1 MAASPSSDSVSPGP
15 SPEGGES
22 RLRTPGGSPAAA
34 SDGIAPLTG
43 HWGAPA
49 APAWKPPHLQH
60 SCRSRNQASGGT
72 EAGRV
77 VKGGR
82 EVYQAARTSASPTS
96 AAPSLTPLLLPK
108 CHCPQGPVCDFS
120 SILEPRPLSSD
131 NSRIPPSGLEPPP
144 SARDQPPPG
153 CWPPGSAT
161 GRKRFL
167 LNHEP
172 LPGVSAAV
180 TAQPETSGRL

>member
-131 NSRIPPSGLEPPP
+131 NSRIPPSGLEPPLQLEISHLLGVGHQALP
-144 SARDQPPPG
+144 LGGNASF
-153 CWPPGSAT
+153 SIT
-161 GRKRFL
+161 SLFL
-167 LNHEP
+167 GFP
-172 LPGVSAAV
+172 LP
-180 TAQPETSGRL
+180 